1 MSENLLVGLALII
14 ILGILAQWISWR
26 FRLPSILLL
35 LITGFISGPYLGIIK
50 PDVFFGELLFPI
62 VSISVSVILFEGGL
76 SLRLSELRSVG
87 GVVRNLISIG
97 IFVTWILTSAAAY
110 YIVHLELETSIL
122 IGAVLVVTGPTV
134 ILPLLRHVKPA
145 GQINS
150 ILKWEG
156 IVNDPIGALL
166 SILVLEVIIST
177 GIEEATLQVA
187 FVILKTI
194 VLSSSIGL
202 IGAYLIVFLLKQKLI
217 PDFLHNAIS
226 LSFVVAVFTAS
237 NLIQPE
243 SGLFSVTI
251 MGVFLAN
258 QNRVTVR
265 HIIEFKENLRIL
277 LISSLFIILS
287 ARLRISDFDIL
298 NFNSFLFVLTLLLII
313 RPAAVYLSSI
323 GSKLNWKEKL
333 YLSWMAPRGI
343 VAAAISSLFAIELF
357 AEGIKGSEHMVP
369 LVFLVI
375 IATITVY
382 GLSAIPLAKWLG
394 IANTNPQG
402 CLILGAH
409 SLSRAIAKVLKSKG
423 IKVLLV
429 DSNYHNIRAARMED
443 LPVFQGSIL
452 SEYILNDI
460 DLNGIGYLLAMTS
473 NKEVN
478 SLAAVYFSRV
488 FGSKGV
494 YQLSVEEREEN
505 KGKKVSTELRG
516 QILFGTEYTY
526 YYLADRF
533 NNNKQVKSTNITGKF
548 DYDSFLKKYD
558 ADIVIP
564 FFIID
569 ENKNLIIY
577 TDEKRPTPKKGQTL
591 IGLFKENVEKP
602 AELKS

>member
-1 MSENLLVGLALII
+1 MSENLLVGLSLII

-35 LITGFISGPYLGIIK
+35 LIAGFISGPYLGIIK
-50 PDVFFGELLFPI
+50 PDSFFGELLFPI

-87 GVVRNLISIG
+87 GVVRNLISVG
-97 IFVTWILTSAAAY
+97 ILVTWILTSAAAY

-134 ILPLLRHVKPA
+134 ILPLLRHVKPV

-156 IVNDPIGALL
+156 IVNDPIGAIL
-166 SILVLEVIIST
+166 SILVLEVIISA
-177 GIEEATLQVA
+177 GIKEAALQVA
-187 FVILKTI
+187 FAILKTI
-194 VLSSSIGL
+194 ILSTSIGL
-202 IGAYLIVFLLKQKLI
+202 IGAYSIVYLLKQNLM

-226 LSFVVAVFTAS
+226 LSFVIAVFTGS

-243 SGLFSVTI
+243 SGLFAVTI

-258 QNRVTVR
+258 QNIAVVR

-298 NFNSFLFVLTLLLII
+298 NFNSFLFVIALLFII
-313 RPAAVYLSSI
+313 RPAAVYISSF

-357 AEGIKGSEHMVP
+357 NAGVKGSEQMVP

-375 IATITVY
+375 VATITVY

-409 SLSRAIAKVLKSKG
+409 PLSRAIGKVLQSKG

-429 DSNYHNIRAARMED
+429 DSNYHNIKAARMED
-443 LPVFQGSIL
+443 IPAFQGSVL

-460 DLNGIGYLLAMTS
+460 DLNGIGHLLAMTS

-478 SLAAVYFSRV
+478 SLAAIYFSRV

-516 QILFGTEYTY
+516 QILFGIEYTY

-533 NNNKQVKSTNITGKF
+533 NSNKQVKSTNITEKF

-558 ADIVIP
+558 ADTVIP

-569 ENKNLIIY
+569 ENKKLIIY
-577 TDEKRPTPKKGQTL
+577 TNENRPTPKKGQTL

-602 AELKS
+602 VELKS

>member
-14 ILGILAQWISWR
+14 ILGILVQWISWR

-35 LITGFISGPYLGIIK
+35 LIAGFISGPYLGIIK

-110 YIVHLELETSIL
+110 YIVHLELEPSIL
-122 IGAVLVVTGPTV
+122 IGAILVVTGPTV
-134 ILPLLRHVKPA
+134 ILPLLRHVKPI

-166 SILVLEVIIST
+166 SILVLEVIISA
-177 GIEEATLQVA
+177 GIREATLQVA

-194 VLSSSIGL
+194 ILSTSIGL
-202 IGAYLIVFLLKQKLI
+202 IGAYLIVFLLKRKLI
-217 PDFLHNAIS
+217 PDFLHNPVS

-243 SGLFSVTI
+243 SGLFAVTI

-258 QNRVTVR
+258 QNTVAVR

-298 NFNSFLFVLTLLLII
+298 NFNSFLFVLALLFII

-323 GSKLNWKEKL
+323 GLKLNWKEKL

-357 AEGIKGSEHMVP
+357 REGIKGSEQIVP
-369 LVFLVI
+369 LVFFVI
-375 IATITVY
+375 IVTISVY

-409 SLSRAIAKVLKSKG
+409 PLSRAIGKILQSKG

-429 DSNYHNIRAARMED
+429 DSNYHNIRAARMEN
-443 LPVFQGSIL
+443 LSTFQGSIL
-452 SEYILNDI
+452 SESILNDI

-478 SLAAVYFSRV
+478 SLATIYFSRV

-494 YQLSVEEREEN
+494 FQLSVEERVEN

-526 YYLADRF
+526 YYLNERF
-533 NNNKQVKSTNITGKF
+533 NSNKQVKSTNITGKF

-558 ADIVIP
+558 TDIVIP

-569 ENKNLIIY
+569 ENKKLIIY
-577 TDEKRPTPKKGQTL
+577 TDGNRPTPKKDQTL
-591 IGLFKENVEKP
+591 IGLFKENEKP
-602 AELKS
+602 VELK

>member
-1 MSENLLVGLALII
+1 MSENILVGLALII

-35 LITGFISGPYLGIIK
+35 LIAGFISGPYLGLIK
-50 PDVFFGELLFPI
+50 PDAFFGELLFPV
-62 VSISVSVILFEGGL
+62 VSISVAVILFEGGL
-76 SLRLSELRSVG
+76 NLKLSELRSVG
-87 GVVRNLISIG
+87 KVVRNLVSIG
-97 IFVTWILTSAAAY
+97 ILVTWILASAAAY

-122 IGAVLVVTGPTV
+122 IGAILVVTGPTV
-134 ILPLLRHVKPA
+134 ILPLLRHVKPV

-187 FVILKTI
+187 LGILKTI
-194 VLSSSIGL
+194 ILSTSIGL
-202 IGAYLIVFLLKQKLI
+202 VGSYLIVVLLKRRLI

-226 LSFVVAVFTAS
+226 LSVVVAVFTAS
-237 NLIQPE
+237 NLIQAE
-243 SGLFSVTI
+243 SGLFAVTI
-251 MGVFLAN
+251 MGIFLAN
-258 QNRVTVR
+258 QSSVPVR

-287 ARLRISDFDIL
+287 ARLRIADFHIL
-298 NFNSFLFVLTLLLII
+298 NSNSFLFVLVLLLII
-313 RPAAVYLSSI
+313 RPAAVFLSSV
-323 GSKLNWKEKL
+323 GSKLKWKEKL

-357 AEGIKGSEHMVP
+357 REGVQTSDQMVP
-369 LVFLVI
+369 LIFLVI
-375 IATITVY
+375 IATITIY
-382 GLSAIPLAKWLG
+382 GLSAIPLARWLG
-394 IANTNPQG
+394 IANTDPQG

-409 SLSRAIAKVLKSKG
+409 PLSRAIGKVLQSKG
-423 IKVLLV
+423 IKALLV
-429 DSNYHNIRAARMED
+429 DSNYNNVRAAKMEG
-443 LPVFQGSIL
+443 LPAFQGSIL
-452 SEYILNDI
+452 SENILNDL

-478 SLAAVYFSRV
+478 SLATIYFSRV

-494 YQLSVEEREEN
+494 YQLSVEENEKN

-516 QILFGTEYTY
+516 QILFGSEYTY
-526 YYLADRF
+526 YYLTDRF
-533 NNNKQVKSTNITGKF
+533 NNNKQIKSTNITGKF

-558 ADIVIP
+558 VDTVIP
-564 FFIID
+564 FFVID
-569 ENKNLIIY
+569 ENKKLIIY
-577 TDEKRPTPKKGQTL
+577 TDENKPTPKQGQTL
-591 IGLFKENVEKP
+591 IGLFKENINKAV
-602 AELKS
+602 ELKS

>member
-35 LITGFISGPYLGIIK
+35 LIVGFISGPYLGIIK

-110 YIVHLELETSIL
+110 FIVHLELETSIL

-194 VLSSSIGL
+194 ILSTSIGL

-243 SGLFSVTI
+243 SGLFAVTI

-258 QNRVTVR
+258 QNTVAVR
-265 HIIEFKENLRIL
+265 HIMEFKENLRIL

-298 NFNSFLFVLTLLLII
+298 NFNSFLFVLALLLII
-313 RPAAVYLSSI
+313 RPVAVYLSSI

-357 AEGIKGSEHMVP
+357 GEGIIGSEQMVP

-409 SLSRAIAKVLKSKG
+409 PLSRAIGKVLKSKG

-429 DSNYHNIRAARMED
+429 DSNYHNIRAARMEG
-443 LPVFQGSIL
+443 LPTFQGSIL
-452 SEYILNDI
+452 SEYILDDI

-478 SLAAVYFSRV
+478 SLATIYFSRV
-488 FGSKGV
+488 LGSKGV
-494 YQLSVEEREEN
+494 YQFSVEEREEH

-533 NNNKQVKSTNITGKF
+533 NSNKQVKSTNITEKF
-548 DYDSFLKKYD
+548 NYDSFLKKYD
-558 ADIVIP
+558 ADTVIP

-569 ENKNLIIY
+569 ENKKLIIY
-577 TDEKRPTPKKGQTL
+577 TNENRPTPKKGQTL
-591 IGLFKENVEKP
+591 IGLFKENIEKP
-602 AELKS
+602 VELKS